1 MFPVAASRLPVN
13 RRRLGWI
20 ALACSA
26 AGLAMGLSACGG
38 GSRNSFFA
46 PGSIV
51 SFGDENSAF
60 DTYTGSLKKADGTPN
75 AANSSAMIKGLT
87 YTVQDAVVGASLV
100 CPDTTTGQPSTP
112 ARECTASTS
121 NGGAMTSPTLS
132 GRGGY
137 YGLSVFTSTK
147 LEVESGASANQRTTT
162 TTYNCGTPRIW
173 VHVLARAYGRG
184 FNSQCVVD
192 PFNGAVSYA
201 AFGAQ
206 TDDVIAQIAAHRG
219 ELNSST
225 LVTIMVGQNDILAQY
240 AIVRASG
247 NPSTAEAAAIT
258 ELQARADRMAAAVK
272 DVIGTGAKVVLS
284 LTPSLNNSP
293 KGVSG
298 LEDGALLSRMVVAYN
313 DRLYVRGLGNVSG
326 RDLVG
331 VNPDSFTNT
340 TTRSTSYVHSTA
352 LCDTSALTKPDG
364 ATTSGLPSD
373 VLFCTTANI
382 VPGGSLSTYMW
393 ADATHFAPLGHSLI
407 GSLAFNRARQ
417 QL

>member
-13 RRRLGWI
+13 RRRLGWV

-46 PGSIV
+46 PNSIV

-60 DTYTGSLKKADGTPN
+60 SDFTSPGLKLADGTTG
-75 AANSSAMIKGLT
+75 ASVRGFT
-87 YTVQDAVVGASLV
+87 YTVQSATIGATVVCSNPPRPL
-100 CPDTTTGQPSTP
+100 QPGEVAADCGT
-112 ARECTASTS
+112 TS
-121 NGGAMTSPTLS
+121 NGGTLGSSPTTD
-132 GRGGY
+132 Y
-137 YGLSVFTSTK
+137 YTFSTVSSTK
-147 LEVESGASANQRTTT
+147 LEADGTNQRTVTT
-162 TTYNCGTPRIW
+162 AYNCASASNW
-173 VHVLARAYGRG
+173 VQVLAGAYGRG
-184 FNSQCVVD
+184 YNTQC
-192 PFNGAVSYA
+192 PLEGRTGAISYA

-206 TDDVIAQIAAHRG
+206 TADVIAQIAAHRG

-247 NPSTAEAAAIT
+247 NPSTAEAAAIA

-298 LEDGALLSRMVVAYN
+298 AEDGALLSRLVVAYN

-340 TTRSTSYVHSTA
+340 STRSTSYVHSTA
-352 LCDTSALTKPDG
+352 LCNTTGLVKPDG
-364 ATTSGLPSD
+364 TVTTGLEPD
-373 VLFCTTANI
+373 ADANVRFCNTSITLN
-382 VPGGSLSTYMW
+382 GSTSTYIW
-393 ADATHFAPLGHSLI
+393 ADTIHYAPLGHSLI
-407 GSLAFNRARQ
+407 GSVAYNRARQ

>member
-13 RRRLGWI
+13 RRRLGWV

-46 PGSIV
+46 PNSIV

-60 DTYTGSLKKADGTPN
+60 DTYTGSLKKADGTTGSG
-75 AANSSAMIKGLT
+75 AIIKGLT
-87 YTVQDAVVGASLV
+87 YTVHDVSVGAALV
-100 CPDTTTGQPSTP
+100 CPDTTAGQPSTL
-112 ARECTASTS
+112 ADECTTATS
-121 NGGAMTSPTLS
+121 NGATLTSPSLD
-132 GRGGY
+132 GY
-137 YGLSVFTSTK
+137 YGFSFFSSTK
-147 LEVESGASANQRTTT
+147 LEVESPNQRTTRT
-162 TTYNCGTPRIW
+162 IYDCGTPRIW

-184 FNSQCVVD
+184 FNGQCALD
-192 PFNGAVSYA
+192 PFTGAVSYA
-201 AFGAQ
+201 AFGAK
-206 TDDVIAQIAAHRG
+206 TDDVIAQMAARRG
-219 ELNSST
+219 ELGSGV
-225 LVTIMVGQNDILAQY
+225 LVTVMVGQNDILEQY

-247 NPSTAEAAAIT
+247 NPSTAEAAAT
-258 ELQARADRMAAAVK
+258 AELQARADRMAAAVK

-298 LEDGALLSRMVVAYN
+298 AEDGALLSRLVVAYN

-340 TTRSTSYVHSTA
+340 STRSTSYVHSTA

-364 ATTSGLPSD
+364 TTTSAQPSD

-382 VPGGSLSTYMW
+382 VTGGSIGTYIW
-393 ADATHFAPLGHSLI
+393 ADTTHYAPLGHSLI
-407 GSLAFNRARQ
+407 GALAYNRARQ